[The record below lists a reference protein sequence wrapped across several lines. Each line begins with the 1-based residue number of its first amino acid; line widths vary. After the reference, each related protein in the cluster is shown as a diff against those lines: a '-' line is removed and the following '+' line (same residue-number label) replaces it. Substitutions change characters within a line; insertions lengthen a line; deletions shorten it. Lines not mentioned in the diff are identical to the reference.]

1 MVNND
6 VLKLIQEYNKNIKIL
21 DKNIKS
27 LKIKENISN
36 FEGIIKNINESNKI
50 FNKNEILRNKIL
62 ELLNNNTSVFILYKN
77 LGICIDEENYEEA
90 VKIKEEIQ
98 NYNEY
103 SKTI

>member
-27 LKIKENISN
+27 LKIKENIRN

-50 FNKNEILRNKIL
+50 FNKNEILRKKIL

>member
-6 VLKLIQEYNKNIKIL
+6 VLKLIQEYNINIKIL
-21 DKNIKS
+21 EKNIKS

-90 VKIKEEIQ
+90 VKIKKEIQ